1 MCKKNALL
9 LNSRLN
15 LLAVIKK
22 NIKNINA
29 LILLLRKCVQ
39 KRKEER
45 KEAKE
50 KIKCLKERL
59 NSIELQLLHRPSLDD
74 IESAAKFFKIGKG
87 R

>member
-1 MCKKNALL
+1 M
-9 LNSRLN
+9 
-15 LLAVIKK
+15 
-22 NIKNINA
+22 
-29 LILLLRKCVQ
+29 LLLRKCVQ